1 MEPTAGEASPV
12 STRVLTLPNVIS
24 FARIV
29 SIPFFCVLIADPDS
43 TALGIV
49 VFSIVVATDWI
60 DGFIARRTGQV
71 SELGKVLDP
80 VADRL
85 VVIAGVIAL
94 VARDAFPMW
103 AAVAIVA
110 RDVAVLVAGAVLMAG
125 RKIRIDVRWIGKLA
139 TFSLMCSIAWISWG
153 ALGYPLA
160 EAATVAGWAAFG
172 VGIIESYLAAAIY
185 VRDIRVSLAA

>member
-1 MEPTAGEASPV
+1 
-12 STRVLTLPNVIS
+12 VLTIPNVIS

-29 SIPFFCVLIADPDS
+29 SIPFFWALIVDRES
-43 TALGIV
+43 TGAGIV
-49 VFSIVVATDWI
+49 AFSVVVATDWV

-85 VVIAGVIAL
+85 VIAAGVVAL
-94 VARDAFPMW
+94 VARGAFPLW

-110 RDVAVLVAGAVLMAG
+110 RDAAVLIAGAVLLAG
-125 RKIRIDVRWIGKLA
+125 RRIRIDVRWIGKLA

-153 ALGYPLA
+153 ALGYPLG
-160 EAATVAGWAAFG
+160 EAATVGGWVSFG
-172 VGIIESYLAAAIY
+172 VGIVESYLAAVVY
-185 VRDIRVSLAA
+185 LRDIRAALAA